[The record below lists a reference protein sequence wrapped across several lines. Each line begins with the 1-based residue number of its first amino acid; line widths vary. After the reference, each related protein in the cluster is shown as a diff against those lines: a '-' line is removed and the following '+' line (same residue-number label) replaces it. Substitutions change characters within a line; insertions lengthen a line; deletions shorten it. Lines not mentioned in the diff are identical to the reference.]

1 MVFDGRTNLTVGIE
15 LVGDLGY
22 LLLICSGVGAL
33 AYIFKQPMILGFLI
47 AGILI
52 GPFGPFKL
60 IHSTSMLNSF
70 SDIAIVLLLF
80 RVGLAFPLKQLRAIG
95 RIGTGI
101 AVIEVLVMLGIGFG
115 VGAAFG
121 WNFYDAMFLAA
132 ALSISSTAIIVKV
145 LEDMGKMEATSSLLM
160 IGVLVIEDIV
170 AVVIISAMH
179 SGVVS
184 GSFEF
189 TQILA
194 TIGQIGL
201 FIGGTIVAGVLVMPK
216 LFSLISRLER
226 YEITIMF
233 ALGTA
238 FGLAFLSYSLG
249 FSAAT
254 GAFLAGV
261 IIAGTRFSDQV
272 STLIQPTREIFVAIF
287 FVTIGALMDLST
299 ISEYWVPI
307 AVITAVTIFGKIGA
321 VYGGVRLFGFDKT
334 FAMGIGLSMAQL
346 GELSFIVLKVG
357 QDLGVV
363 SPFVFPIVGT
373 VVALTTFVG
382 PMFVKLGTRAVA
394 VYE

>member
-1 MVFDGRTNLTVGIE
+1 LTVGIE
-15 LVGDLGY
+15 LVGDLGF
-22 LLLICSGVGAL
+22 LLLACAGIGTL
-33 AYIFKQPMILGFLI
+33 AYIFKQPMILGFLV

-52 GPFGPFKL
+52 GPYGPFKL
-60 IHSTSMLNSF
+60 IQSTEMLHSF

-80 RVGLAFPLKQLRAIG
+80 GVGLAFPLKQLRAIG
-95 RIGTGI
+95 KIGAGI
-101 AVIEVLVMLGIGFG
+101 AVIEVVAMLGIGFG
-115 VGAAFG
+115 VASVFG
-121 WNFYDAMFLAA
+121 WNLYDSMFLAA

-160 IGVLVIEDIV
+160 IGILVIEDIV
-170 AVVIISAMH
+170 AVVMISAMH

-189 TQILA
+189 TQILL

-201 FIGGTIVAGVLVMPK
+201 FIGGTIAAGVLIMPK
-216 LFSLISRLER
+216 LFSLLSKLER

-272 STLIQPTREIFVAIF
+272 STLIEPTREIFIAIF
-287 FVTIGALMDLST
+287 FVTIGALMDLSA
-299 ISEYWVPI
+299 ISEYWIPI
-307 AVITAVTIFGKIGA
+307 AVITIVTILGKFAA

-346 GELSFIVLKVG
+346 GEFSFIVLKVG
-357 QDLGVV
+357 QDLGVI
-363 SPFVFPIVGT
+363 SPFLFPIVGT

-382 PMFVKLGTRAVA
+382 PMLVKLGVRMISI
-394 VYE
+394 YE